1 MSNRSLSA
9 LLFALFV
16 LPIAEAQSERL
27 PPIFLPRTE
36 PIIESASPTESKSP
50 LSNQTRERLRQLAL
64 AKTTALAAP
73 KASILKVGNQGEED
87 GSAPSVVVMAPV
99 VVQEDRPPELFIR
112 RENDLE
118 TFFRTGT
125 FYQNVGKKVT
135 TKIWAKGD
143 RGIMLSFSW

>member
-1 MSNRSLSA
+1 
-9 LLFALFV
+9 
-16 LPIAEAQSERL
+16 
-27 PPIFLPRTE
+27 
-36 PIIESASPTESKSP
+36 
-50 LSNQTRERLRQLAL
+50 LRQLAL

-73 KASILKVGNQGEED
+73 KASILKVENQGEED

-99 VVQEDRPPELFIR
+99 VVQEDKPPELFVR